1 MAEKAL
7 IITSHAI
14 RRYTERIMGK
24 SSELEI
30 NKFIATNEEKIKSDI
45 QNMMNHAEFLYYGK
59 VGGRKDNTLVNVFL
73 SGTWVL
79 LLDAQKEVVI
89 TLYKINFNVGEEFNK
104 EFVARVKAKIKEDQ
118 EKLSH
123 IKEETAKRKTDYEN
137 IIAENKQT
145 INEYKSI
152 IKKLEKTNEDYQE
165 IVNEINL
172 EYTLSELDLKHDVE
186 TLMLKKEF

>member
-45 QNMMNHAEFLYYGK
+45 RNMMDHAEFLYYGK
-59 VGGRKDNTLVNVFL
+59 VGGKDNTPVNVFL

-79 LLDAQKEVVI
+79 LLDVQKEVII

-104 EFVARVKAKIKEDQ
+104 EFVGRVKTKIKEDQ

-123 IKEETAKRKTDYEN
+123 IKEETAKRKTDYES

-172 EYTLSELDLKHDVE
+172 EYTMAELDLRHDVE
-186 TLMLKKEF
+186 TLVLKKEF

>member
-1 MAEKAL
+1 MAEKSL

-45 QNMMNHAEFLYYGK
+45 RNMMDHAEFLYYGK
-59 VGGRKDNTLVNVFL
+59 VGGKDNTPVNVFL

-104 EFVARVKAKIKEDQ
+104 EFVGRVKTKIKEDQ

-123 IKEETAKRKTDYEN
+123 IKEETAKRKTDYES

-172 EYTLSELDLKHDVE
+172 EYTMAELDLRHDVE
-186 TLMLKKEF
+186 TLVLKKEF

>member
-7 IITSHAI
+7 IVTSHAI

-30 NKFIATNEEKIKSDI
+30 NKFIATNEEKIKNDI
-45 QNMMNHAEFLYYGK
+45 RNMMDHAEFLYYGK
-59 VGGRKDNTLVNVFL
+59 VGVKDNTPVNVFL

-79 LLDAQKEVVI
+79 LLDVQKEVVI

-104 EFVARVKAKIKEDQ
+104 EFVGRVKTKIKEDQ

-123 IKEETAKRKTDYEN
+123 IKEETAKRKTDYES

-172 EYTLSELDLKHDVE
+172 EYTMAELDLRHDVE
-186 TLMLKKEF
+186 TLVLKKEF

>member
-1 MAEKAL
+1 
-7 IITSHAI
+7 
-14 RRYTERIMGK
+14 MGK
-24 SSELEI
+24 TSELEI

-45 QNMMNHAEFLYYGK
+45 RNMMDHAEFLYYGK
-59 VGGRKDNTLVNVFL
+59 VGGKDNTPVNVFL

-79 LLDAQKEVVI
+79 LLDVQKEVVI

-104 EFVARVKAKIKEDQ
+104 EFVGRVKTKIKEDQ

-123 IKEETAKRKTDYEN
+123 IKEETAKRKTDYES

-172 EYTLSELDLKHDVE
+172 EYTMAELDLRHDVE
-186 TLMLKKEF
+186 TLVLKKEF

>member
-45 QNMMNHAEFLYYGK
+45 RNMMDHAEFLYYGK
-59 VGGRKDNTLVNVFL
+59 VGGKDNTPVNVFL

-79 LLDAQKEVVI
+79 LLDVQKEVVI

-104 EFVARVKAKIKEDQ
+104 EFVGRVKTKIKEDQ

-123 IKEETAKRKTDYEN
+123 IKEETAKRKTDYES

-172 EYTLSELDLKHDVE
+172 EYTMAELDLRHDVE
-186 TLMLKKEF
+186 TLVLKKEF

>member
-1 MAEKAL
+1 MAEKVL

-45 QNMMNHAEFLYYGK
+45 RNMMDHAEFLYYGK
-59 VGGRKDNTLVNVFL
+59 VGGKDNTPVNVFL

-79 LLDAQKEVVI
+79 LLDVQKEVVI

-104 EFVARVKAKIKEDQ
+104 EFVGRVKAKIKEDQ

-123 IKEETAKRKTDYEN
+123 IKEETAKRKTDYES

-172 EYTLSELDLKHDVE
+172 EYTMAELDLRHDVE
-186 TLMLKKEF
+186 TLVLKKEF

>member
-7 IITSHAI
+7 IVTSHAI

-30 NKFIATNEEKIKSDI
+30 NKFIATNEEKIKNDI
-45 QNMMNHAEFLYYGK
+45 QNMMDYAEFLYYGK
-59 VGGRKDNTLVNVFL
+59 VGVKDNTPVNVFL

-79 LLDAQKEVVI
+79 LLDVQKEVVI

-123 IKEETAKRKTDYEN
+123 IKEETAKRKTDYES

-172 EYTLSELDLKHDVE
+172 DYTMAELDLRHDVE
-186 TLMLKKEF
+186 TLVLKKEF

>member
-1 MAEKAL
+1 MAEKSL

-45 QNMMNHAEFLYYGK
+45 RNMMDHAEFLYYGK
-59 VGGRKDNTLVNVFL
+59 VGGKDNTPVNVFL

-79 LLDAQKEVVI
+79 LLDVQKEVVI

-104 EFVARVKAKIKEDQ
+104 EFVGRVKTKIKEDQ

-123 IKEETAKRKTDYEN
+123 IKEETAKRKTDYES

-172 EYTLSELDLKHDVE
+172 EYTMAELDLRHDVE
-186 TLMLKKEF
+186 TLVLKKEF

>member
-1 MAEKAL
+1 MAEKSL

-45 QNMMNHAEFLYYGK
+45 RNMMDHAEFLYYGK
-59 VGGRKDNTLVNVFL
+59 VGGKDNTPVNVFL

-79 LLDAQKEVVI
+79 LLDVQKEVVI

-104 EFVARVKAKIKEDQ
+104 EFVGRVKTKIKEDQ

-123 IKEETAKRKTDYEN
+123 IKEGTAKRKTDYES

-172 EYTLSELDLKHDVE
+172 EYTMAELDLRHDVE
-186 TLMLKKEF
+186 TLVLKKEF

>member
-1 MAEKAL
+1 MAEKSL

-45 QNMMNHAEFLYYGK
+45 RNMMDHAEFLYYGK
-59 VGGRKDNTLVNVFL
+59 VGGKDNTPVNVFL

-79 LLDAQKEVVI
+79 LLDVQKEVVI

-104 EFVARVKAKIKEDQ
+104 EFVGRVKVKIKEDQ

-123 IKEETAKRKTDYEN
+123 IKEETAKRKTDYES

-172 EYTLSELDLKHDVE
+172 EYTMAELDLRHDVE
-186 TLMLKKEF
+186 TLVLKKEF